1 MNCIIIDDDEMSR
14 NALKHLVSQVSYLN
28 LTGVYTKASES
39 LAVLDSRSVDLMLL
53 DIEMPEI
60 NGFDFIK
67 TIKEP
72 PLTIFVTSKKEY
84 AIEAFECN
92 IIDYLVKP
100 ILLDRFFK
108 AITKS
113 KEIFETNKKN
123 DASLSQDY
131 LFVKVNG
138 SIIKISTKEILW
150 VEALGDYININ
161 TSEKK
166 YTVHSTMKTMENK
179 LGDDK
184 FIRVHRSYIISIANI
199 NSIDDNI
206 IVINNQLIPIGLVYK
221 ENLIKRL
228 NLL

>member
-1 MNCIIIDDDEMSR
+1 M
-14 NALKHLVSQVSYLN
+14 
-28 LTGVYTKASES
+28 
-39 LAVLDSRSVDLMLL
+39 
-53 DIEMPEI
+53 
-60 NGFDFIK
+60 
-67 TIKEP
+67 
-72 PLTIFVTSKKEY
+72 
-84 AIEAFECN
+84 
-92 IIDYLVKP
+92 
-100 ILLDRFFK
+100 
-108 AITKS
+108 
-113 KEIFETNKKN
+113 
-123 DASLSQDY
+123 
-131 LFVKVNG
+131 
-138 SIIKISTKEILW
+138 
-150 VEALGDYININ
+150 EALGDYININ